1 MNTDADVAQA
11 QMGVPEAFLDRVRS
25 GQTPFDQAVPPS
37 FLHRLALGMMIGEIG
52 QSPAELRAKGFEDF
66 DVAANTVNHF
76 KAGLDRIKKGFSET
90 HSSFDIGAGAIQS
103 LLSPASAVFQAIG
116 GAGEKASGGILTG
129 EQINTALMLGDG
141 APGTFARVRNGAQ
154 EAIGGLPKAEDFSN
168 GAKVLSGQTS
178 DGMPSLFAKFGETG
192 RAEKNS
198 SIEAPPGAQSP
209 LDQVS
214 TRPEPSGSSTTR
226 PTTPLST
233 SEGPAT
239 TFRDLELGAIDGSSN
254 KKILQG
260 SNDYKALLTAAETNK
275 PKLAD
280 ALQRVTEGID
290 GASVYG
296 VRVKDEPGLIE
307 KITTKGRAPS
317 TISDYLGGRVVADT
331 PEAMNQ
337 VLARFESTGA
347 VIEAE
352 NFVHSPKAGY
362 RAYHLQIGLGDGTSA
377 EIQIVPRPIADKID
391 ETHAIRQPFKRMAE
405 ASPEGMARFKEAME
419 RAVKVSDDAWTASK
433 GWPESK
439 IRDLSNPVDTAQDNL
454 RRMWQEDG
462 IHPAEAVHDAQA
474 DAFLKNEITAKHV
487 EVKPDLTNDEKELLG
502 TPASLS
508 AAATNAPL
516 TSPQVQPLSAPG
528 RLTAAARKTMD
539 DITGLGKN
547 IQYLL
552 DPMATG
558 SNTAM
563 VIAKDAMNS
572 VRRIRWDHARSDAD
586 LVKRFDDESLSRM
599 WNAADEESVSRQLGE
614 PEAMRE
620 HQGLATLTPEE
631 SATVDALHTRA
642 QAAWLHA
649 VDTGMVE
656 GEGLPSYTPRM
667 VANVALSSDSMGPK
681 ALNELGRNIFTRTSQ
696 MLHRSN
702 LEAQETEAA
711 AQSLVRSQMEKQG
724 ATPEQITAAL
734 EKVKL
739 VRNIRTLPL
748 ATARLEEASVWKDM
762 INKIEMVGK
771 SAGSD
776 TVSIGSKPDSSWF
789 TIEGNPA
796 FSQWRPKF
804 EYKSGTENNPVV
816 KDSNG
821 NVVFE
826 RVPIY
831 MHSDFKGP
839 MRAILDESVDRGKV
853 VGSAQS
859 LYGAL
864 MALKGKAMTVILNSP
879 LIHNQVVWGKVAEA
893 AGGKE
898 WMGFGLYSRGNKIVN
913 GTAGR
918 AQELIDRG
926 LNPFGPRASLQDITG
941 EAEGVNFE
949 PGRSLTA
956 KAAAFVPGLFD
967 AGAEVAVKKAID
979 KAGDFTHN
987 TLLWDRVRDVHFGL
1001 ADLLSDKIVSGG
1013 VDRLMADR
1021 ISTHFSN
1028 IIVGSIPKEAMSAG
1042 ARATANLLLFS
1053 RSFTLGNLSTFKQ
1066 AAMGLPKPI
1075 LAQIER
1081 DFGMT
1086 MQQALAGTPEAAAQ
1100 ISDIS
1105 QTAKS
1110 IARRKAISTIALSAG
1125 MYYVGN
1131 ALVQHAFDAIVRD
1144 QGVNDIVKGYVR
1156 RFNDAVGAIKEDPF
1170 ELRHLLARLS
1180 PTWDNEPW
1188 KQDRAYLG
1196 NASDGTG
1203 IYARNPSGKFGE
1215 EMTGY
1220 ATKPMMMLRGKLSP
1234 MAGGLLD
1241 VLTNDDGIGRKLY
1254 NEHDSTIRGD
1264 IDTAMRVGK
1273 HLIMKHLPEGQITAA
1288 GDLLRGDGNK
1298 VVNTLRLVGPALGF
1312 TASVGAPG
1320 GPQRGEQLAAK
1331 QDYEARFSLAWPNIK
1346 KQIQRG
1352 DEVGASAAMKDIGVP
1367 AMAQR
1372 GLMRAAKD
1380 PAASLRGR
1388 TLLDFYQYATPEQ
1401 KLRFEGKSTHPG
1413 IPDEVQP

>member
-1 MNTDADVAQA
+1 MGEAVTELTDDQVFGKQQEMSDDQVFGDRMPDALQTS
-11 QMGVPEAFLDRVRS
+11 VPEAFLDRVRA
-25 GQTPFDQAVPPS
+25 GQALAKITMGALKGAKEGASQGTPT
-37 FLHRLALGMMIGEIG
+37 
-52 QSPAELRAKGFEDF
+52 GFEDETLNHLIDLGVF
-66 DVAANTVNHF
+66 HDPTRGRGGPVQMANEAMLMPAAQLWQTITRAT
-76 KAGLDRIKKGFSET
+76 AGGI
-90 HSSFDIGAGAIQS
+90 HGAGGAMEELINEFGGSQGTANRAKNEVINFGNWAMIEGGMGRFS
-103 LLSPASAVFQAIG
+103 RPAVTPQGVADQ
-116 GAGEKASGGILTG
+116 T
-129 EQINTALMLGDG
+129 
-141 APGTFARVRNGAQ
+141 
-154 EAIGGLPKAEDFSN
+154 IGGLPKPEDFSN
-168 GAKVLSGQTS
+168 GAKVL
-178 DGMPSLFAKFGETG
+178 DE
-192 RAEKNS
+192 
-198 SIEAPPGAQSP
+198 
-209 LDQVS
+209 
-214 TRPEPSGSSTTR
+214 RPQGGVAA
-226 PTTPLST
+226 L
-233 SEGPAT
+233 
-239 TFRDLELGAIDGSSN
+239 ID
-254 KKILQG
+254 KK
-260 SNDYKALLTAAETNK
+260 LL
-275 PKLAD
+275 
-280 ALQRVTEGID
+280 
-290 GASVYG
+290 
-296 VRVKDEPGLIE
+296 
-307 KITTKGRAPS
+307 KGRP
-317 TISDYLGGRVVADT
+317 G
-331 PEAMNQ
+331 
-337 VLARFESTGA
+337 
-347 VIEAE
+347 
-352 NFVHSPKAGY
+352 
-362 RAYHLQIGLGDGTSA
+362 
-377 EIQIVPRPIADKID
+377 
-391 ETHAIRQPFKRMAE
+391 ETHADLLERNGVKLDDFNLTRDDNVDLFHLPSGEIVNRNE
-405 ASPEGMARFKEAME
+405 MARRGLAESGEDLRDFGLQPTAEQIATPFEE
-419 RAVKVSDDAWTASK
+419 RLTRREVI
-433 GWPESK
+433 E
-439 IRDLSNPVDTAQDNL
+439 QNL
-454 RRMWQEDG
+454 RRMWREDG
-462 IHPAEAVHDAQA
+462 IHPAEAVHDAQT
-474 DAFLKNEITAKHV
+474 DAFLKNEITAKQV

-516 TSPQVQPLSAPG
+516 TSPQVQPLNAPG

-586 LVKRFDDESLSRM
+586 LVNRFDDESLSRM
-599 WNAADEESVSRQLGE
+599 WNAADEESVSMQLGE
-614 PEAMRE
+614 PAAMRQ

-711 AQSLVRSQMEKQG
+711 AQSLVRSQMAKQG

-776 TVSIGSKPDSSWF
+776 TVSVGSRPDSSWF

-831 MHSDFKGP
+831 MHPDFKGP

-853 VGSAQS
+853 VSSAQS

-898 WMGFGLYSRGNKIVN
+898 WMGFGLYYRGNKIVN

-918 AQELIDRG
+918 AQEMIERG

-967 AGAEVAVKKAID
+967 AGAEIAVKKAID

-1001 ADLLSDKIVSGG
+1001 ADLLSDKMVSGG

-1021 ISTHFSN
+1021 IATHFSN

-1125 MYYVGN
+1125 MFYVGN
-1131 ALVQHAFDAIVRD
+1131 ALIQHAFDAIVRD

-1188 KQDRAYLG
+1188 KQDRAYVG
-1196 NASDGTG
+1196 NTSDGTG

-1220 ATKPMMMLRGKLSP
+1220 ATKPMTMLRGKLSP

-1320 GPQRGEQLAAK
+1320 GPQHGEQLAAK

-1352 DEVGASAAMKDIGVP
+1352 DEAGASAAMKDIGVP

-1413 IPDEVQP
+1413 IPDMSQP